1 MATLKKKIVVLSI
14 VTYNSKHIFTILDN
28 LKKEFLNSSF
38 LRIMI
43 FDNCSDKAY
52 QEKLSK
58 YADFVELHFHDKNEG
73 FGFGHNYNLLNAEE
87 PFFLI
92 FNPDVIMNRISL
104 ENMLMLIQDN
114 PQAGLVVPKV
124 LNSDGTTQYLIRN
137 KVSVF
142 DYALRFIPIKLIKQ
156 FFDNRLAIYE
166 CRQLPDDTIS
176 KVRIGSGCCML
187 LRGNAFKEIHG
198 FDNQY
203 FMYFEDYDLC
213 LELEKRNYEVL
224 YTPFVEITHF
234 YEKGAHKNFK
244 LFKIFM
250 QSMRKFFNKWGWR
263 FF

>member
-92 FNPDVIMNRISL
+92 FNPDVIMTRISL

-156 FFDNRLAIYE
+156 FF
-166 CRQLPDDTIS
+166 
-176 KVRIGSGCCML
+176 
-187 LRGNAFKEIHG
+187 
-198 FDNQY
+198 
-203 FMYFEDYDLC
+203 
-213 LELEKRNYEVL
+213 
-224 YTPFVEITHF
+224 
-234 YEKGAHKNFK
+234 
-244 LFKIFM
+244 
-250 QSMRKFFNKWGWR
+250 
-263 FF
+263 